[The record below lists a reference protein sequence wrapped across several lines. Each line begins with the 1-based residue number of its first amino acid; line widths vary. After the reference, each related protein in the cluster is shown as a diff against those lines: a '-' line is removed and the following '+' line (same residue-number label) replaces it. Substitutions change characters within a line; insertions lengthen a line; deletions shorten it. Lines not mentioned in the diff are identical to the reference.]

1 MSQIELGF
9 IPEPLTISFDNLL
22 QSRKLSDSIISSNK
36 YQQILKSISTIGLI
50 EPLSI
55 SAPNSTGKYVLLD
68 GHIRV
73 IAMKELGLIEAQCL
87 IAKDDETYTYNNRVN
102 RLSTVQEHIMIK
114 RAITRGVSPD
124 KLSASLNI
132 DLNHLRRKVKL
143 LDGICSEAVNMLKYQ
158 VFSSKISDVLRKM
171 KPVRQVECVELMISA
186 NNITI
191 PYIEALLAASPAQLL
206 VKEAKPKKLSG
217 VSAEQMLKM
226 EREMSNLQDQYKL
239 IEETYGQDVLN
250 LVLAKG
256 YLSKLLNNAEVS
268 RYIKNSQPE
277 VFSQFI
283 SIVEAVSLDK

>member
-9 IPEPLTISFDNLL
+9 ILEPLIISFDNLL
-22 QSRKLSDSIISSNK
+22 QSRKLPETIFGSKK
-36 YQQILKSISTIGLI
+36 YQQILKSLSEIGLI

-55 SAPNSTGKYVLLD
+55 SAPNSTGIYVLLD

-73 IAMKELGLIEAQCL
+73 IAMKELGLTEAHCL

-114 RAITRGVSPD
+114 RAITRGLSPE

-132 DLNHLRRKVKL
+132 DLNHIKRKVKL
-143 LDGICSEAVNMLKYQ
+143 LDGICSEAIHLLKDQ
-158 VFSSKISDVLRKM
+158 VFSSKIGDVLRKM
-171 KPVRQVECVELMISA
+171 KPTRQVECVELMISA
-186 NNITI
+186 NNLTI

-206 VKEAKPKKLSG
+206 VNEAKPKKLSG

-256 YLSKLLNNAEVS
+256 YLSKLLKNAEIS
-268 RYIKNSQPE
+268 RYIQNSQPD
-277 VFSQFI
+277 VFSQFVK
-283 SIVEAVSLDK
+283 IVEAVSLEK